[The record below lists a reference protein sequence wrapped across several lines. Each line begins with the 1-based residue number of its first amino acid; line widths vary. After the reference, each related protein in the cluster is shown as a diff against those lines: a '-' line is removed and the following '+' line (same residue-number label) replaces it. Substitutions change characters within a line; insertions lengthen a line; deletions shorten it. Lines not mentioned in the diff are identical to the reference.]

1 MYVNH
6 VDGRNSGNLGY
17 EKNTTRRQYISY
29 LGCICVYCNYMFCN
43 LLRRVISVIE
53 VKANRGLGIEKDP
66 VRVVTQ
72 YWDMKGNLLAERD
85 PDPQLLSDQVI
96 WESKRLQNIIENH
109 SKNDRNVMSR
119 DGHATE

>member
-1 MYVNH
+1 MVRANGPES
-6 VDGRNSGNLGY
+6 V
-17 EKNTTRRQYISY
+17 
-29 LGCICVYCNYMFCN
+29 
-43 LLRRVISVIE
+43 RVISVIE
-53 VKANRGLGIEKDP
+53 VKAKRGLGIEKDP

-72 YWDMKGNLLAERD
+72 YWDMNGNLLAERD

-119 DGHATE
+119 DSHATE